1 MISNKYINAIIATL
15 TTITILFTT
24 IFYINT
30 KNIDNINTNLL
41 IEKDYPIEL
50 SDIIQNFL
58 EESGPLDTVE
68 KAFSLDSLLQ
78 NVEKYAR
85 TNFISTTLLMLIL
98 FLIKIK

>member
-1 MISNKYINAIIATL
+1 MSYKTIPFTL
-15 TTITILFTT
+15 FSDNNEI
-24 IFYINT
+24 
-30 KNIDNINTNLL
+30 NIDNINTNLL

-85 TNFISTTLLMLIL
+85 TNFISTTLINIL
-98 FLIKIK
+98 SNI